1 MRIAIPLAQGQLSLH
16 FGHCDEFAIVDVN
29 SQEKCISGIHRGAA
43 PAHAPGV
50 LPQWLAQQNVNVV
63 IAGGMGSRA
72 QTLFA
77 ENGIKVII
85 GATAG
90 GPEEVVNAYLN
101 GTLQT
106 GANICDH

>member
-1 MRIAIPLAQGQLSLH
+1 MRIAIPLAQGQLCLH
-16 FGHCDEFAIVDVN
+16 FGHCEEFAIVDVN
-29 SQEKCISGIHRGAA
+29 SQEKRISGIHREV
-43 PAHAPGV
+43 PPPHAPGV
-50 LPQWLAQQNVNVV
+50 LPQWLGQQKVNVV

-77 ENGIKVII
+77 ENGIQVVT

-90 GPEEVVNAYLN
+90 GPEEIVAAYLS

-106 GANICDH
+106 GTNICDH